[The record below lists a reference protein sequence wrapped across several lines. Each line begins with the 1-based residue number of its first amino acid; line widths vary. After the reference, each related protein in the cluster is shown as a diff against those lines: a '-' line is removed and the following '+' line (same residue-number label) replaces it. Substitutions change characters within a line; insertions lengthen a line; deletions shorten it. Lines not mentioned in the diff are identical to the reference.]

1 MRRILLAI
9 LLLMFSTIILTGLPP
24 EKEER
29 RTTLYRVGLLSSS
42 DFRLSKFEGLKEG
55 LKNFGMYEGEN
66 IEFIVNN
73 AKGIKDDL
81 INQAQS
87 LVESEV
93 QVIVTTGR
101 VETEAAKQV
110 TRGSS
115 IPVLFMGLTA
125 LKHDG
130 LVKNLLT
137 PSEGLTGIQNDHAA
151 LTAKRL
157 ELLTKLLPGTK
168 RVLLIYDPRVVPTSE
183 SLQAAFE
190 AARKIDIDLQSAPA
204 STLEDIRKIFQSDH
218 KDIDAA
224 LLLPSFFLE
233 SRGANLIASLAME
246 KKLPVMGVEESD
258 TAQLFAYY
266 GVPLFEQGKQAARI
280 LVKIIRGQKVE
291 DIPVEPPTNL
301 KLTVNLD
308 VAKKLGTNVNKEIL
322 GFAEVIFP
330 EAGDRDEK

>member
-1 MRRILLAI
+1 
-9 LLLMFSTIILTGLPP
+9 
-24 EKEER
+24 
-29 RTTLYRVGLLSSS
+29 
-42 DFRLSKFEGLKEG
+42 
-55 LKNFGMYEGEN
+55 
-66 IEFIVNN
+66 
-73 AKGIKDDL
+73 
-81 INQAQS
+81 
-87 LVESEV
+87 
-93 QVIVTTGR
+93 
-101 VETEAAKQV
+101 
-110 TRGSS
+110 
-115 IPVLFMGLTA
+115 
-125 LKHDG
+125 
-130 LVKNLLT
+130 
-137 PSEGLTGIQNDHAA
+137 
-151 LTAKRL
+151 
-157 ELLTKLLPGTK
+157 
-168 RVLLIYDPRVVPTSE
+168 VLLIYDPRVVPTSE